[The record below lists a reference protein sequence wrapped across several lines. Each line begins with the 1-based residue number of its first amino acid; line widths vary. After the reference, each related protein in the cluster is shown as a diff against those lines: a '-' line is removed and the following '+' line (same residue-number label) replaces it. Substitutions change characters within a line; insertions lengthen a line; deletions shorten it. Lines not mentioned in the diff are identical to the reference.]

1 MFLWRHED
9 DMDPAVLAPDLV
21 RGALLDL
28 NKWHPNVPLILVFS
42 KQKKD
47 PGDVVDGG
55 NQAVRS
61 TYDSLFSLDRVGIA
75 DDARKYYLHFCH
87 QESAPERPHALRK
100 PTDNYGKTH
109 QRIIKDTFGQQFL
122 DRRASGKYALRNDFP
137 KLALGYFGA
146 KDKIDLRPMVL
157 YRYWNDIGQAKTVE
171 DLWKRFCDE
180 FGADRPPYDQI
191 FTCSGVKDALRVVP
205 AADFTFARMKQFVL
219 PDEYGVGSFTEEFW
233 KSFRQR
239 LEQKLKGLKWQGD
252 TYELSSNIA
261 AALMYDQSV
270 FLLGDP
276 GTGKTTIVLEAI
288 LPALRE
294 TVGTNNEVRFSY
306 HTLTPSTTSADLF
319 GFQGL
324 DGGWIE
330 GPLVKELLVPYDPSS
345 LPSRVTGGDNADADE
360 EEATPGPD
368 VEESEEESETTEL
381 SVPRLLFLDEA
392 NRISVEGLLAPLQA
406 AFDRLQKRME
416 PPTVM
421 LGGTEYAVPRRI
433 WRIYAGNSPVA
444 DTERREQSRP
454 FKRRCAM
461 IVPPDPMEV
470 ILKREDSFRKLGLE
484 ILERAASSDDPELSE
499 PALSL
504 HGQYREN
511 PGRLEQFRQLMLAV
525 LNLKRVPVT
534 VGLTESILLRSAS
547 QATLRPEG
555 SLDWSACSSLGS
567 QLAGERAELEKLAVV
582 ADNQSFPQLA
592 KMIRR
597 MLEQQGQMSMELDPI
612 L

>member
-1 MFLWRHED
+1 
-9 DMDPAVLAPDLV
+9 MDPVVLAPDVV
-21 RGALLDL
+21 RGAILEL

-42 KQKKD
+42 KQRKAES
-47 PGDVVDGG
+47 DVVDGG

-61 TYDSLFSLDRVGIA
+61 AYDSLFSLDHVGIA
-75 DDARKYYLHFCH
+75 DDARKYYLHLCH
-87 QESAPERPHALRK
+87 QEASPEHPHAIRK

-122 DRRASGKYALRNDFP
+122 DRRTSGKYSLKQDFP
-137 KLALGYFGA
+137 KLVLSYFGA
-146 KDKIDLRPMVL
+146 DGKIDLHPLVL
-157 YRYWNDIGQAKTVE
+157 YRYWNDVGNAKTVG
-171 DLWKRFCDE
+171 DLWKKFCE
-180 FGADRPPYDQI
+180 EYGTDRPPYDQV
-191 FTCSGVKDALRVVP
+191 FTCSSLTDALPVVP

-219 PDEYGVGSFTEEFW
+219 PDEYGVGAFNAEFW
-233 KSFRQR
+233 KSFRYR
-239 LEQKLKGLKWQGD
+239 LEQKLKNLKWQGD

-261 AALMYDQSV
+261 AALMYDQSL

-288 LPALRE
+288 LPSLRE
-294 TVGTNNEVRFSY
+294 TVGTVNEVRFSY
-306 HTLTPSTTSADLF
+306 HTLTPSTTPADLF

-330 GPLVKELLVPYDPSS
+330 GPLVKELLVPYDPSN
-345 LPSRVTGGDNADADE
+345 PTGRVAAGTVAEEDESEDGGRE
-360 EEATPGPD
+360 PVATE
-368 VEESEEESETTEL
+368 EESEEESDNAEL

-416 PPTVM
+416 PPTVT
-421 LGGTEYAVPRRI
+421 LGRTEYAVPRRI
-433 WRIYAGNSPVA
+433 WRIFAGNSPVA
-444 DTERREQSRP
+444 DTERREQARP

-461 IVPPDPMEV
+461 IVPPDPMEA
-470 ILKREDSFRKLGLE
+470 ILKREDSFRRLGLE
-484 ILERAASSDDPELSE
+484 ILERAASNDDSELSE
-499 PALSL
+499 PALFL
-504 HGQYREN
+504 HGQYKDN

-525 LNLKRVPVT
+525 LTLKQVPVT
-534 VGLTESILLRSAS
+534 VGLVESILLRSSS

-567 QLAGERAELEKLAVV
+567 QLAGERVELEKLAVV
-582 ADNQSFPQLA
+582 ADNQNFPQLA